1 MGSSSS
7 VTTICIRIE
16 CNKPC
21 FVETNGRK
29 HPFCGKTCAKI
40 FIDSNLSKCSNANC
54 NRNKFIDPSD
64 QKVYDYCGKTYS
76 TKYYSYCSSNC
87 YWLETT
93 TLTQTKL
100 TLLAPDDLDYDVA
113 KRPFL
118 NGIPSAKIHGIIRI
132 QMPKIIVDA
141 HQILK
146 KQPGLKSYKLF
157 HGTKT
162 TCDPMNITRCLKTI
176 CNTSVNNNCGV
187 CGIITKGNDTTC
199 SRYGGTMWF
208 AQSSNTSLCYCSV
221 DKGNK
226 AMFLLDVLS
235 NNSPDPGFLTVNQ
248 NALFC

>member
-7 VTTICIRIE
+7 VDTICIRIE

-40 FIDSNLSKCSNANC
+40 FIDSNLSKCSNAN
-54 NRNKFIDPSD
+54 
-64 QKVYDYCGKTYS
+64 Y
-76 TKYYSYCSSNC
+76 
-87 YWLETT
+87 
-93 TLTQTKL
+93 
-100 TLLAPDDLDYDVA
+100 DLDYDVA
-113 KRPFL
+113 KRSFL

-146 KQPGLKSYKLF
+146 KQPGLRSYKLF

-162 TCDPMNITRCLKTI
+162 TCDPMNITRCLRTI

-235 NNSPDPGFLTVNQ
+235 NNSPDPGYLT
-248 NALFC
+248 ATLPRYLFIFSTH